1 MMNLGL
7 GHQKECNRS
16 EIETVEW
23 SNTTKFVLSR
33 TLNAPYVSGDSH
45 RWSITCER
53 IIQETGV
60 IEQIIIFSADT
71 EFSARKAF
79 RSLRR
84 VTGYVNCDNEVAIPG
99 LF

>member
-1 MMNLGL
+1 MSLGL
-7 GHQKECNRS
+7 GYQKDENRT
-16 EIETVEW
+16 EIEEVEW
-23 SNTTKFVLSR
+23 SNATKFVLCR
-33 TLNAPYVSGDSH
+33 TLGDRYVSGDPH

-53 IIQETGV
+53 VIQETGV

-71 EFSARKAF
+71 EFAARKAF

-84 VTGYVNCDNEVAIPG
+84 TTGYINCDNEVAIPG

>member
-7 GHQKECNRS
+7 GWEKEFFTRE

-23 SNTTKFVLSR
+23 SNTTKFVLCR
-33 TLNAPYVSGDSH
+33 TRSSPA
-45 RWSITCER
+45 R
-53 IIQETGV
+53 IDKWLVICDRTIQETGV

-71 EFSARKAF
+71 ESSARKAF